1 MTDTERIL
9 IEPEILDAES
19 KAQRIIR
26 KALRLAA
33 KIPFAR
39 QVIAMAYA
47 LQDPNVPLAKKAAI
61 GSALLYFLSPFD
73 LIPDFLPG
81 GYADDAAVVMA
92 AYHAV
97 KDIITPEHL
106 ARADALLDEYK
117 NS

>member
-1 MTDTERIL
+1 MAETERIT

-19 KAQRIIR
+19 KSQRIIH

-33 KIPFAR
+33 RIPFAR
-39 QVIAMAYA
+39 QAIAMVFA
-47 LQDPNVPLAKKAAI
+47 LQDPAVPLAKKAAI
-61 GSALLYFLSPFD
+61 GGALLYFLSPFD

-81 GYADDAAVVMA
+81 GYADDAAVIMA

-106 ARADALLDEYK
+106 GRADALLNEYK